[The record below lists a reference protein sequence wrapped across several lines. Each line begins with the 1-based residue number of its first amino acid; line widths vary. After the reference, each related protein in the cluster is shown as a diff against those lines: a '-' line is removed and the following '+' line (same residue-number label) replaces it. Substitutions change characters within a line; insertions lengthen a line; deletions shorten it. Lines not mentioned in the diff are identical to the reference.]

1 MARSNSTIRGAGGT
15 PPGMVDVLSPAR
27 SGSPDVVATRNSEA
41 VAHKMM
47 RAQAA
52 KDNLVPDKNV
62 DRTLMSPDFTVDVD
76 TGAAP
81 LDVQF
86 SYSGGL
92 GADEYLWD
100 FGDGGMSTDRD
111 PAYTYAAAGVYDV
124 SLTVKRTGTYGEVTQ
139 DNETVTKAGF
149 ITAT

>member
-41 VAHKMM
+41 IAHKMM

-62 DRTLMSPDFTVDVD
+62 DRTTLSPDFTVDND
-76 TGAAP
+76 TGAHP

-86 SYSGGL
+86 TYIGGI
-92 GADEYLWD
+92 ADEYAWD
-100 FGDGGMSTDRD
+100 FGDGGVSTERD
-111 PAYTYAAAGVYDV
+111 PAYTYAAAGTYDV
-124 SLTVKRTGTYGEVTQ
+124 SLTVKRTGTYGEVAQ
-139 DNETVTKAGF
+139 DNETVTKTGF